1 MSLTEDLFLW
11 SPFRNTTTIE
21 YLTGSNF
28 IDEYRQASTTSS
40 ASNQLGVI
48 GEERAVRLGRIDSF
62 SSDRHAEIAA
72 DATRA
77 TSQQRQQI
85 RRHSEHQQ
93 QLPRHQQAPATQLQ
107 LQEPQMLQ
115 YLQYRQRIEYQN
127 SGATR
132 SLCCSFC
139 YGTECA
145 KSRKSGILLKKDDPG
160 RWSTHSIKWKGLVT
174 CPVLFRQ
181 VCRVCGATGFKAH
194 TTAEHDRA
202 MDQENREAGR
212 RYTVSH

>member
-1 MSLTEDLFLW
+1 MSLIDDLLLW

-21 YLTGSNF
+21 YLTGPNF
-28 IDEYRQASTTSS
+28 IEEYREAPTTSS
-40 ASNQLGVI
+40 ASNRLGVI
-48 GEERAVRLGRIDSF
+48 GEERAARLGRLDSF

-72 DATRA
+72 DAT
-77 TSQQRQQI
+77 QQRQQI

-93 QLPRHQQAPATQLQ
+93 QLSRHQQAPAIQLE
-107 LQEPQMLQ
+107 LPELQMLE
-115 YLQYRQRIEYQN
+115 YLQNLARIEYQN

-145 KSRKSGILLKKDDPG
+145 KSRRFGILLNKDDPG
-160 RWSTHSIKWKGLVT
+160 RWSTHSIKWRGLVT
-174 CPVLFRQ
+174 CPVLYRQ

-202 MDQENREAGR
+202 MIQEARESGR